1 MKQKRSKRTGHSM
14 LKLVGGTST
23 IKQPLITARTK
34 QEKAVDKVQ
43 DAIDT
48 GALAIIVNHKM
59 GKEVNSRTIH
69 GQNDFHK
76 LLYDLKYHYDAY
88 LFSEHLDSVS
98 IDSVNVL
105 TDINEKSLLK
115 LLS

>member
-1 MKQKRSKRTGHSM
+1 MKSKRSKRTGHSM
-14 LKLVGGTST
+14 LKLVGSN
-23 IKQPLITARTK
+23 IKQQPTITARTK

-43 DAIDT
+43 DAINT
-48 GALAIIVNHKM
+48 GALVIIVNHKL

-69 GQNDFHK
+69 GQSDFHK

-105 TDINEKSLLK
+105 TGINEKSLLK